1 MIVDAY
7 SGLHCHS
14 MYSLDGVG
22 NVSQWVK
29 GAKEKGLYGVSL
41 TDHGGCESL
50 LELYYTGKKE
60 KFPVL
65 MGCEFYLIK
74 QLGDKDYYHI
84 TVLAKNFDG
93 YKNLCKLATIA
104 THKLDTGPENHFY
117 KRPRITLDELF
128 NNRSGLMICSG
139 CLAGPLS
146 KEILGNNLGL
156 AEDYI
161 REFSKKFG
169 DDYYLE
175 LQPSIVIDDKGDY
188 ANICKQTIVNQKL
201 LSYAKQ
207 FDLPV
212 VLTPDAHI
220 VHSRHKILQDIKLHA
235 RSGKNW
241 DFDQSHHLF
250 TPQEFREKIAQHHP
264 YMIDIVDEG
273 FKNSN
278 TIMDRGQFEIN
289 EFRPLLPNVDIKSHP
304 LYSDGDTANNLMV
317 KIICDNKRVDFR
329 NPIYT
334 ERLKYEIDTLVN
346 NGTINLLPYFL
357 LLEDVIRWSKK
368 NGIVSGPGRGS
379 AAGSLLAYGFGLT
392 HLDPI
397 KYGLSFDRFI
407 NKARIEKGTL
417 PDIDID
423 FSSHDAIKKY
433 VVTKYGED
441 KVASIGVFQ
450 TLKTKGAIKDVLSAL
465 RPEMTFVE
473 KNNLTAPLA
482 NSQQGDNELD
492 FFHESLEKHSTL
504 NYFMKENNDVY
515 ESVVALLG
523 QSRQRGSHPC
533 AVCISPIPL
542 VEVMPLWYDNGNW
555 VSQYSAEWCNRAG
568 VIKYDF
574 LSLNTL
580 KDISECIR
588 LIKNRTGIEI
598 DPYNLDWNDKKT
610 LAAFSRGDTDT
621 IFQFHTPI
629 AKSLLKNMGADS
641 LNDLAATTS
650 LGRPGPMDV
659 GMDKAYSNRK
669 QGIEPIDHL
678 HHSLKE
684 VVSDTYGIMVY
695 QEQVM
700 AAVQI
705 LGGFSLEEADD
716 VRRAMG
722 KKDKKILDNYKES
735 FKKYAINN
743 YSDIDDAR
751 AENLWSKIESFARY
765 GFNKSHAA
773 CYAMIGFICQYL
785 KQNYPIEWYCAVFS
799 NGSKEDR
806 KKMFYLL
813 ENLIILPDINRSK
826 KDFYIDNDKIIAS
839 LDFIECLGERS
850 VNEIVS
856 KQPFFSFQDFFTRIN
871 KRIIK
876 KDVFVALIL
885 SGCLDTL
892 EVTWSKN
899 DFLENYFSA
908 MKSKTGVPI
917 QLRNLT
923 ELDFKRKKLEYLPMG
938 AINYNDMFADKIIGE
953 VKDYS
958 YILNQAADKKDVSLV
973 GCIDKIINKTT
984 KKGDAMAFL
993 ELSNGGLKIKI
1004 TVWSRE
1010 YGVLKDLLNK
1020 NQIVQI
1026 WGSVNMWNSMVSV
1039 ILNKIAII
1047 NE

>member
-1 MIVDAY
+1 MTIETY

-60 KFPVL
+60 NYPVL

-74 QLGDKDYYHI
+74 QLGDKDYYHL

-104 THKLDTGPENHFY
+104 THKNDTGPENHFY
-117 KRPRITLDELF
+117 KRPRITMDELF
-128 NNRSGLMICSG
+128 NNKAGLMIMSG
-139 CLAGPLS
+139 CLAGPLC
-146 KEILGNNLGL
+146 KEILNNNPGIV
-156 AEDYI
+156 EDYI
-161 REFSKKFG
+161 REFHKKFG

-220 VHSRHKILQDIKLHA
+220 VHKQQKILQDIKLHA

-250 TPQEFREKIAQHHP
+250 TPSEFREKIKLHHS
-264 YMIDIVDEG
+264 YMSDIVDEG

-278 TIMDRGQFEIN
+278 IVMDRGQFEIT
-289 EFRPLLPNVDIKSHP
+289 EFKPLLPTIDLQSHP
-304 LYSDGDTANNLMV
+304 LYSDGDTQNNLMV
-317 KIICDNKRVDFR
+317 KIICDNKRVDFN
-329 NPIYT
+329 NPVYT

-379 AAGSLLAYGFGLT
+379 AAGSLLAYSFGLT

-397 KYGLSFDRFI
+397 KFGLSFDRFI
-407 NKARIEKGTL
+407 NKARVLKGTL

-433 VVTKYGED
+433 VVSKYGED

-482 NSQQGDNELD
+482 SSQQGDNELD
-492 FFHESLEKHSTL
+492 FFHESLEKHPIL
-504 NYFMKENNDVY
+504 ANFMKANADVY
-515 ESVVALLG
+515 ESIVQLLG

-533 AVCISPIPL
+533 AVVISPIPL
-542 VEVMPLWYDNGNW
+542 IEIMPLWYDNGNW
-555 VSQYSAEWCNRAG
+555 VSQYSAEWCNKAG

-588 LIKNRTGIEI
+588 LVKSRTGIEI
-598 DPYNLDWNDKKT
+598 DPYNLNWNDQKT

-629 AKSLLKNMGADS
+629 AKALLKNMGADS

-669 QGIEPIDHL
+669 QGLEAVDHL
-678 HHSLKE
+678 HDSLKDI
-684 VVSDTYGIMVY
+684 VGDTYGIMVY

-722 KKDKKILDNYKES
+722 KKDKKILDNYKEA
-735 FKKYAINN
+735 FKAFAIKT
-743 YSDIDDAR
+743 YSDIDDNR
-751 AENLWSKIESFARY
+751 AESLWSKIESFARY

-785 KQNYPIEWYCAVFS
+785 KQNYPTEWYCAVFS
-799 NGSKEDR
+799 NGTKEDR

-813 ENLIILPDINRSK
+813 ENLIVLPNINQSK
-826 KDFYIDNDKIIAS
+826 KDFYIDNDKIISS

-850 VNEIVS
+850 VDEICS
-856 KQPFFSFQDFFTRIN
+856 KQPFYSFQDFFTRIN

-876 KDVFVALIL
+876 KDVFVALIF
-885 SGCLDTL
+885 SGCLDSL
-892 EVTWSKN
+892 EPEWSRN
-899 DFLENYFSA
+899 DFLEKYFTG
-908 MKSKTGVPI
+908 MKSKTGVPV
-917 QLRNLT
+917 QFRNLT
-923 ELDFKRKKLEYLPMG
+923 ELDLKRKKLEYLPMG
-938 AINYNDMFADKIIGE
+938 AINYNDMFSDKIMGE
-953 VKDYS
+953 VNEFY
-958 YILNQAADKKDVSLV
+958 YILNEAANEKDVSII
-973 GCIDKIINKTT
+973 GSIEKIIKKTT
-984 KKGDAMAFL
+984 KKGDEMAFL
-993 ELSNGGLKIKI
+993 ELSNSGLKLRV
-1004 TVWSRE
+1004 TVWPRE
-1010 YGVLKDLLNK
+1010 FAHLESILKK
-1020 NQIVQI
+1020 GQIVQI
-1026 WGSVNMWNSMVSV
+1026 WGSVNMWNTLISV
-1039 ILNKIAII
+1039 VLNKITVI